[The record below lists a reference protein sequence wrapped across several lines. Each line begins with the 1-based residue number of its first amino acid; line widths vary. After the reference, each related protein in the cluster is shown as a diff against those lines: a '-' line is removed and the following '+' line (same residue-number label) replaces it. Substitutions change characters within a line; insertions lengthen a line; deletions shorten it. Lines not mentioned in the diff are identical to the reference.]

1 MNEKESKMNR
11 FISYLEN
18 YFMPIAAKM
27 ANQRHLKAIRDGI
40 ITTMPLMIIGSV
52 FMIIA
57 FPPVPILAEFME
69 PYVSD
74 LVMPTHATF
83 ELMSIVAV
91 FAIAYNLGKSYNLDG
106 VTSGVLALVSF
117 ILVTA
122 RTVEG
127 DFPTASMDS
136 NGLVVAIILAIF
148 SVEIYRLIVK
158 RNSVIRMSQG
168 VPEAVGTALTAL
180 IPGFTIIF
188 L

>member
-18 YFMPIAAKM
+18 YIMPIAAKM
-27 ANQRHLKAIRDGI
+27 TNQRHLKAIRDEI
-40 ITTMPLMIIGSV
+40 ITTMPLMIIGNVLMIIGSV

-74 LVMPTHATF
+74 LVIPTHATF

-106 VTSGVLALVSF
+106 LTSGVLALASF
-117 ILVTA
+117 ILVTP
-122 RTVEG
+122 RTEEG
-127 DFPTASMDS
+127 DF
-136 NGLVVAIILAIF
+136 
-148 SVEIYRLIVK
+148 
-158 RNSVIRMSQG
+158 
-168 VPEAVGTALTAL
+168 
-180 IPGFTIIF
+180 
-188 L
+188 